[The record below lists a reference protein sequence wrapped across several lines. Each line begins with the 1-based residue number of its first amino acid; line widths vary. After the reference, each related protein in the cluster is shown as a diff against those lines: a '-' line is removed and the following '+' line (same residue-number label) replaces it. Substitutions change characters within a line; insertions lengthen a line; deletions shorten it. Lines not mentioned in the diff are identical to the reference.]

1 MPSSVLPRS
10 LDWVVA
16 PAGND
21 EDARRTLSSW
31 VISVTLDFGTVFVD
45 DGGDA
50 LGGMPQPLLAEH
62 VGPLYR
68 RTKPTAPSRAVGGT
82 WLYPAG
88 LPVGCNA
95 RLNQLG
101 RAVQLL
107 MPPFAVERLTV
118 GSAGSGEEL
127 WTAWLDHAAG
137 AGRPALVIA
146 GADDDEVVLQ
156 RLGFDLVAES
166 PAARDGLPALRSWLR
181 ADRG

>member
-1 MPSSVLPRS
+1 M
-10 LDWVVA
+10 
-16 PAGND
+16 
-21 EDARRTLSSW
+21 
-31 VISVTLDFGTVFVD
+31 
-45 DGGDA
+45 
-50 LGGMPQPLLAEH
+50 
-62 VGPLYR
+62 
-68 RTKPTAPSRAVGGT
+68 
-82 WLYPAG
+82 
-88 LPVGCNA
+88 
-95 RLNQLG
+95 
-101 RAVQLL
+101 L